1 MILLCLE
8 DMFIVFTYLNRE
20 IMAEKENKVPPW
32 AISKVSHGS
41 GSQLPS
47 AAERK
52 SLLKFSEHIQPLG
65 HTDLQNT
72 ADNIR

>member
-1 MILLCLE
+1 
-8 DMFIVFTYLNRE
+8 
-20 IMAEKENKVPPW
+20 MAEKENKVPPW

-65 HTDLQNT
+65 HTDLQDT
-72 ADNIR
+72 ADNIK